1 MLDRDDYLY
10 FAGRALDGMI
20 GIVATLGDERANAR
34 SGGNSPYALLTHCL
48 GVVEAWAGGLVAGRP
63 VERDRAAEFT
73 ASGPVAP
80 LLERCAKV
88 RAAFHADVHAARPRA
103 PLAARPP
110 AGFDGPD
117 RELDQ
122 GAALLHVYEELA
134 QHHGQMEVL
143 RDLIVAGTP
152 GPPERLRDGLG
163 AKWRD
168 VEPDVLPAWVADMD
182 LGVAPPILD
191 RVGAVLARQDLGYPL
206 RPDDAVVEAFEGRMR
221 DRYGWAP
228 RPGRTRVL
236 SDLLQILQ
244 IMIELTTE
252 PGDGVALHVPAYP
265 PFLASIRRAGRV
277 VVPIRMR
284 SGPSGWTFDAAEAAA
299 AKLLVV
305 VNPQNPTGRVFRAA
319 ELEALAA
326 LAAGHDLTVLADEIH
341 ADLVYAPHRHIPFA
355 SLPGMA
361 GRTVTATSATKAFNI
376 AGLRC
381 AIAHLGSDAVAE
393 RLAAAPLDFFG
404 TPDIL
409 GRVAT
414 AAAWTEAGGWHD
426 DLMTLL
432 RANRD
437 RVAAWATTRGLTHH
451 VPEATY
457 LSWIDFAGTPIAGD
471 PAGHI
476 LRTGRVQLSP
486 GLDFGAESTYAR
498 INFATTPETLE
509 AILAGV
515 DKSLQR

>member
-1 MLDRDDYLY
+1 
-10 FAGRALDGMI
+10 
-20 GIVATLGDERANAR
+20 
-34 SGGNSPYALLTHCL
+34 
-48 GVVEAWAGGLVAGRP
+48 
-63 VERDRAAEFT
+63 
-73 ASGPVAP
+73 
-80 LLERCAKV
+80 
-88 RAAFHADVHAARPRA
+88 
-103 PLAARPP
+103 
-110 AGFDGPD
+110 
-117 RELDQ
+117 
-122 GAALLHVYEELA
+122 
-134 QHHGQMEVL
+134 
-143 RDLIVAGTP
+143 
-152 GPPERLRDGLG
+152 
-163 AKWRD
+163 
-168 VEPDVLPAWVADMD
+168 
-182 LGVAPPILD
+182 VAPPILD

-277 VVPIRMR
+277 IVPIRMR
-284 SGPSGWTFDAAEAAA
+284 SGPSGWTFDAADAAT

-326 LAAGHDLTVLADEIH
+326 LAAEHDLTVLADEIH
-341 ADLVYAPHRHIPFA
+341 ADLAYAPHRHIPFA

-381 AIAHLGSDAVAE
+381 AIAHVGSDAVAQ

-437 RVAAWATTRGLTHH
+437 RLAAWATARGLLHH

-457 LSWIDFAGTPIAGD
+457 LSWIDFAGTPIADD

-486 GLDFGAESTYAR
+486 GLDFGAASSYAR